1 MNQLYR
7 EADERLIEMWWLT
20 VGKVIGAIL
29 TLLILYLLVK
39 ELRKVIKES
48 NEGRCSDKCDLD

>member
-1 MNQLYR
+1 
-7 EADERLIEMWWLT
+7 MWWLT

-29 TLLILYLLVK
+29 TLLILALLIK
-39 ELRKVIKES
+39 ELRKTVKES

>member
-1 MNQLYR
+1 
-7 EADERLIEMWWLT
+7 MWWLT

-29 TLLILYLLVK
+29 TLLILALLIK
-39 ELRKVIKES
+39 ELRKVVKES